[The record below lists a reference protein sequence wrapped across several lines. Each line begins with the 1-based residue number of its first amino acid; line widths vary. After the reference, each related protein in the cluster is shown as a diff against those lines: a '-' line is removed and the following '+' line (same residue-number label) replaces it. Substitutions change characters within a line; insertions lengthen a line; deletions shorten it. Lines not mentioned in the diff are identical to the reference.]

1 MMMNHHLAIAHE
13 EEQEAEI
20 ERLRQITVLL
30 QDRITMLERE
40 NGELAGMLKERG
52 VAVHSRS
59 ATALELP
66 PALTAPTEHTAEIRA
81 LMAPAAQRLLA
92 DICGTAPVLILLKTD
107 STTDTGNWFRQGRV
121 WAAATAGDLVL
132 LASGRKPFFQKAPLA
147 YLRESLYNH
156 VTGEL
161 VLAPNRGWK
170 LDRVAMSPLDGYQ
183 LLAQIY
189 SHQTQGEKP

>member
-1 MMMNHHLAIAHE
+1 MIDHHLTIAHE
-13 EEQEAEI
+13 EEQEAKI
-20 ERLRQITVLL
+20 ERLQQTTALL
-30 QDRITMLERE
+30 QDQIALLEQE
-40 NGELAGMLKERG
+40 NGELVGMLKERG
-52 VAVHSRS
+52 VTVRSRS

-66 PALTAPTEHTAEIRA
+66 PVLTTPTERTAEIRA
-81 LMAPAAQRLLA
+81 LMTPAAQRLLT
-92 DICGTAPVLILLKTD
+92 DICGVAPILILLKTD
-107 STTDTGNWFRQGRV
+107 STTDTGNWFCQGRI
-121 WAAATAGDLVL
+121 WAAATAEDLVL
-132 LASGRKPFFQKAPLA
+132 LASGRKPFFQKAPFI

-170 LDRVAMSPLDGYQ
+170 LDRVALPPLDGYQ